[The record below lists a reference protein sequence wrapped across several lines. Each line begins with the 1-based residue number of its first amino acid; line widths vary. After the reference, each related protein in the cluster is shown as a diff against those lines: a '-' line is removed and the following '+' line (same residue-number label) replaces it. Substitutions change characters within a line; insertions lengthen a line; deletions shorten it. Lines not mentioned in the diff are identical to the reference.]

1 MNGFFLMSL
10 EGFVHLQW
18 LKHISSESDVPRE
31 GLRHGRVK
39 FYTILSMPGLAVLL

>member
-1 MNGFFLMSL
+1 MNGFFFFL

-18 LKHISSESDVPRE
+18 VKHISSESDVPRE
-31 GLRHGRVK
+31 ELKHGRVK